1 MLLKLYYFS
10 HFEFLGIVLSMILLP
25 KSKCKFLS
33 LNENCPFS
41 CLQKPMDVNGG
52 ELRGWT
58 DGEEAFLV
66 CVYNVAPDQ
75 PYAVLKAPTSS
86 TAQDIVAQVG
96 SDFPSTIEP
105 IY

>member
-1 MLLKLYYFS
+1 
-10 HFEFLGIVLSMILLP
+10 
-25 KSKCKFLS
+25 
-33 LNENCPFS
+33 
-41 CLQKPMDVNGG
+41 MDVNGG

-86 TAQDIVAQVG
+86 TAQDIVAQ
-96 SDFPSTIEP
+96 
-105 IY
+105 